1 MKTYIKFLTKIYLIS
16 FFNIFLIA
24 FSLIFILNF
33 LTELDFFKD
42 ISVSNYLPIYL
53 SLLNSPSLIFEMFP
67 FIFLI
72 ATQLFFHDLNN
83 NNQINTFKYSGLK
96 NSKILIIINILT
108 LLFGVIIITFFYNIS
123 STLKS
128 FYLELKSPYTTDNKY
143 LAVVTNNG
151 LWIKDVVGDKILMI
165 NASKI
170 QDNYIVDVY
179 ISEFNKDFEI
189 LRNIKS
195 KKIDVK
201 NKKWLIYDAE
211 IYKQNFKVD
220 QDQIELDTNFDYEII
235 QNLFSNLS
243 SLSIIELI
251 EMRKN
256 YIKLNYSINNLNL
269 HLLQLFLYPFYL
281 VLMTLISSII
291 MLNSKDL
298 KNKYLKIIFGLFASV
313 TIYYL
318 YNYFYVLGL
327 TEKINIF
334 LSILLPLFILLII
347 NSYFL
352 RNINA
357 K

>member
-1 MKTYIKFLTKIYLIS
+1 MKTYIKFLTKIYFIS

-24 FSLIFILNF
+24 FSLIFILNL

-42 ISVSNYLPIYL
+42 INVSNYLPIYL

-83 NNQINTFKYSGLK
+83 NNQINTLKYSGLK

-108 LLFGVIIITFFYNIS
+108 LFFGVIIITFYYNIS

-151 LWIKDVVGDKILMI
+151 LWIKDVVEDKILMV

-170 QDNYIVDVY
+170 QDNYIVNVY

-195 KKIDVK
+195 KKIDIK

-243 SLSIIELI
+243 SLSIFELI
-251 EMRKN
+251 EMRNN
-256 YIKLNYSINNLNL
+256 YIKLNYSINDLNL
-269 HLLQLFLYPFYL
+269 HLLNLFLYPFYL
-281 VLMTLISSII
+281 VLMSLISSII

-327 TEKINIF
+327 TEKINII
-334 LSILLPLFILLII
+334 LSILLPLFILFII

>member
-1 MKTYIKFLTKIYLIS
+1 MV
-16 FFNIFLIA
+16 
-24 FSLIFILNF
+24 
-33 LTELDFFKD
+33 E
-42 ISVSNYLPIYL
+42 
-53 SLLNSPSLIFEMFP
+53 
-67 FIFLI
+67 
-72 ATQLFFHDLNN
+72 
-83 NNQINTFKYSGLK
+83 
-96 NSKILIIINILT
+96 
-108 LLFGVIIITFFYNIS
+108 
-123 STLKS
+123 
-128 FYLELKSPYTTDNKY
+128 
-143 LAVVTNNG
+143 
-151 LWIKDVVGDKILMI
+151 DKILMT

-243 SLSIIELI
+243 SLSIFELI
-251 EMRKN
+251 EMRNN
-256 YIKLNYSINNLNL
+256 YIKLNYSINDLNL
-269 HLLQLFLYPFYL
+269 HLLNLFLYPFYL

-298 KNKYLKIIFGLFASV
+298 NNKYLKIIFGLFASV

-327 TEKINIF
+327 TEKINII

>member
-1 MKTYIKFLTKIYLIS
+1 MKTYIKFLTKIYLTS
-16 FFNIFLIA
+16 FLNIFLIA
-24 FSLIFILNF
+24 FSLIFILNL

-42 ISVSNYLPIYL
+42 INVSIYFPIYL
-53 SLLNSPSLIFEMFP
+53 SLLNTPSLIFEMFP

-72 ATQLFFHDLNN
+72 ATQLFFYDLTK

-96 NSKILIIINILT
+96 NSKILAVINILT
-108 LLFGVIIITFFYNIS
+108 LFLGIIIISFYYNVS

-128 FYLELKSPYTTDNKY
+128 FYLKLKSPYTTDNKY
-143 LAVVTNNG
+143 LAVITNNG
-151 LWIKDVVGDKILMI
+151 LWIKDVFEDKILII

-170 QDNYIVDVY
+170 QENYIVDVY
-179 ISEFNKDFEI
+179 ISEFNKNFEI
-189 LRNIKS
+189 IRNIKS
-195 KKIDVK
+195 KKIDIK
-201 NKKWLIYDAE
+201 NKKWLIYDSE
-211 IYKQNFKVD
+211 IYKQNFKINEG
-220 QDQIELDTNFDYEII
+220 QIELDTNFDYEII
-235 QNLFSNLS
+235 QSLYSNLS

-256 YIKLNYSINNLNL
+256 YIKLNYSINDLNL
-269 HLLQLFLYPFYL
+269 HLLNLFSYPFYL

-291 MLNSKDL
+291 MFNT
-298 KNKYLKIIFGLFASV
+298 KNLINKSLKIILGLFASV

-327 TEKINIF
+327 TEKINVI

>member
-1 MKTYIKFLTKIYLIS
+1 MKTYIKYLTKIYLIS

-24 FSLIFILNF
+24 FSLIFILNL

-42 ISVSNYLPIYL
+42 INVSNYLPIYL

-83 NNQINTFKYSGLK
+83 NNQINTLKYSGLK

-108 LLFGVIIITFFYNIS
+108 LFFGVIIITFYYNIS
-123 STLKS
+123 STFKS

-151 LWIKDVVGDKILMI
+151 LWIKDVVEDKILMI

-243 SLSIIELI
+243 SLSIFELI
-251 EMRKN
+251 EMRNN
-256 YIKLNYSINNLNL
+256 YIKLNYSINDLNL
-269 HLLQLFLYPFYL
+269 HLLNLLLYPFYL

-327 TEKINIF
+327 TEKINII

>member
-1 MKTYIKFLTKIYLIS
+1 
-16 FFNIFLIA
+16 
-24 FSLIFILNF
+24 
-33 LTELDFFKD
+33 
-42 ISVSNYLPIYL
+42 
-53 SLLNSPSLIFEMFP
+53 MFP

-96 NSKILIIINILT
+96 NSKIIIIINILT
-108 LLFGVIIITFFYNIS
+108 LFFGVIIIVFYYSVS

-143 LAVVTNNG
+143 LAVITNNG
-151 LWIKDVVGDKILMI
+151 LWIKDVVKDKILMI

-170 QDNYIVDVY
+170 EDNYIVNVY
-179 ISEFNKDFEI
+179 ISEFNKDFEVI
-189 LRNIKS
+189 RNIKS

-211 IYKQNFKVD
+211 IYKQNFKIN
-220 QDQIELDTNFDYEII
+220 QNQIELDTNFDYEII

-256 YIKLNYSINNLNL
+256 YLKLNYSINNLNL
-269 HLLQLFLYPFYL
+269 HLLNLFLLPVYL

-313 TIYYL
+313 IIYYL

-327 TEKINIF
+327 TERINVI
-334 LSILLPLFILLII
+334 LSILFPLFILLII

-352 RNINA
+352 RNINE

>member
-1 MKTYIKFLTKIYLIS
+1 MKTYIKFLSKIYLIS

-24 FSLIFILNF
+24 FSIIFILNF

-151 LWIKDVVGDKILMI
+151 LWIKDVVEDKILMI

-195 KKIDVK
+195 KKIDIK

-291 MLNSKDL
+291 MLNSKEL

>member
-24 FSLIFILNF
+24 FSLIFILNL

-42 ISVSNYLPIYL
+42 INVSNYLPIYL

-83 NNQINTFKYSGLK
+83 NNQINTLKYSGLK

-108 LLFGVIIITFFYNIS
+108 FFLGVIIITFYYNIS

-143 LAVVTNNG
+143 LAVITNNG
-151 LWIKDVVGDKILMI
+151 LWIKDVVEDKILMI

-201 NKKWLIYDAE
+201 SKKWLIYDAE
-211 IYKQNFKVD
+211 IYKQNFKVN

-235 QNLFSNLS
+235 KNLFSNLS
-243 SLSIIELI
+243 SLSIFELI
-251 EMRKN
+251 EMRNN
-256 YIKLNYSINNLNL
+256 YIKLNYSINDLNL
-269 HLLQLFLYPFYL
+269 HLLNLFLYPFYL

-327 TEKINIF
+327 TEKINII

>member
-24 FSLIFILNF
+24 FSLIFILNL

-42 ISVSNYLPIYL
+42 INVTNYLPIYL

-83 NNQINTFKYSGLK
+83 NNQINTLKYSGLK

-108 LLFGVIIITFFYNIS
+108 LFFGVIIITFFYNIS

-151 LWIKDVVGDKILMI
+151 LWIKDVVEDKILMV

-170 QDNYIVDVY
+170 QDNYIVNVY

-211 IYKQNFKVD
+211 IYKQNFKINK
-220 QDQIELDTNFDYEII
+220 DQIELDTNFDYEII

-243 SLSIIELI
+243 SLSLMELI

-256 YIKLNYSINNLNL
+256 YIKLNYSINDLNL
-269 HLLQLFLYPFYL
+269 HLLNLFSYPFYL
-281 VLMTLISSII
+281 VLMTLISSVI
-291 MLNSKDL
+291 MLNSKNL
-298 KNKYLKIIFGLFASV
+298 KNKYLKIIFGLITSV
-313 TIYYL
+313 IIYYL

-327 TEKINIF
+327 TEKINVN

>member
-1 MKTYIKFLTKIYLIS
+1 MKTYIKFLTKIYLTS
-16 FFNIFLIA
+16 FLNIFLIA
-24 FSLIFILNF
+24 FSLIFILNL

-42 ISVSNYLPIYL
+42 INVSTYFPIYL
-53 SLLNSPSLIFEMFP
+53 SLLNAPSLIFEMFP

-72 ATQLFFHDLNN
+72 ATQLFFHDLSI

-96 NSKILIIINILT
+96 NSGIVIIINLIT
-108 LLFGVIIITFFYNIS
+108 LFLGVIIITFYYNFS

-128 FYLELKSPYTTDNKY
+128 FYLELKSSYTTDNKY

-151 LWIKDVVGDKILMI
+151 LWIKDVIEDKILMI

-170 QDNYIVDVY
+170 QDNYIVNVY

-211 IYKQNFKVD
+211 IYKQNFKIN
-220 QDQIELDTNFDYEII
+220 QDQVELDTNFDYEII

-269 HLLQLFLYPFYL
+269 HILNLFLYPFYL
-281 VLMTLISSII
+281 VLMTLIASII

-298 KNKYLKIIFGLFASV
+298 KNKYIKIIFGLFASV

-327 TEKINIF
+327 TEKINII

>member
-24 FSLIFILNF
+24 FSLIFILNL

-42 ISVSNYLPIYL
+42 INVSNYLPIYL
-53 SLLNSPSLIFEMFP
+53 SLLNSPSLLFEMFP

-72 ATQLFFHDLNN
+72 ATQLFFHDLNK
-83 NNQINTFKYSGLK
+83 NNQINTLKYSGLK

-108 LLFGVIIITFFYNIS
+108 LFFGVIIITFYYNIS

-151 LWIKDVVGDKILMI
+151 LWIKDVVEDKILMI

-170 QDNYIVDVY
+170 QDNYIIDVY

-243 SLSIIELI
+243 SLSIFELI
-251 EMRKN
+251 EMRNN
-256 YIKLNYSINNLNL
+256 YIKLNYSINDLNL
-269 HLLQLFLYPFYL
+269 HLLNLFLYPFYL

-298 KNKYLKIIFGLFASV
+298 KNKYLKIIFGLFTSV

-327 TEKINIF
+327 TEKINII

>member
-24 FSLIFILNF
+24 FSLIFILNL

-42 ISVSNYLPIYL
+42 INVSNYLPIYL

-83 NNQINTFKYSGLK
+83 NNQINTLKYSGLK

-151 LWIKDVVGDKILMI
+151 LWIKDVVEDKILMI

-256 YIKLNYSINNLNL
+256 YIKLNYSINDLNL
-269 HLLQLFLYPFYL
+269 HLLNLFLYPFYL

-298 KNKYLKIIFGLFASV
+298 NNKYLKIIFGLFASV

-327 TEKINIF
+327 TEKINII

>member
-1 MKTYIKFLTKIYLIS
+1 MKTYIKFLTKIYFIS
-16 FFNIFLIA
+16 FLYIFFIA
-24 FSLIFILNF
+24 FSLIFILNL

-42 ISVSNYLPIYL
+42 INVSNYFPIYL

-96 NSKILIIINILT
+96 NSKIIIIINILT
-108 LLFGVIIITFFYNIS
+108 LFFGVIIIVFYYSVS

-143 LAVVTNNG
+143 LAVITNNG
-151 LWIKDVVGDKILMI
+151 LWIKDVVKDKILMI

-170 QDNYIVDVY
+170 EDNYIVNVY
-179 ISEFNKDFEI
+179 ISEFNKDFEVI
-189 LRNIKS
+189 RNIKS

-211 IYKQNFKVD
+211 IYKQNFKIN
-220 QDQIELDTNFDYEII
+220 QNQIELDTNFDYEII

-256 YIKLNYSINNLNL
+256 YLKLNYSINNLNL
-269 HLLQLFLYPFYL
+269 HLLNLFLLPVYL

-313 TIYYL
+313 IIYYL

-327 TEKINIF
+327 TEKINVI
-334 LSILLPLFILLII
+334 LSILLPLFVLLII

-352 RNINA
+352 RNINE

>member
-1 MKTYIKFLTKIYLIS
+1 MKTYIKFLTKIYFIS

-24 FSLIFILNF
+24 FSLIFILNL

-42 ISVSNYLPIYL
+42 INVSNYLPIYL

-83 NNQINTFKYSGLK
+83 NNQINTLKYSGLK

-108 LLFGVIIITFFYNIS
+108 LFFGVIIITFYYNIS

-151 LWIKDVVGDKILMI
+151 LWIKDVIEDKILMI

-243 SLSIIELI
+243 SLSIFELI
-251 EMRKN
+251 EMRNN
-256 YIKLNYSINNLNL
+256 YIKLNYSINDLNL
-269 HLLQLFLYPFYL
+269 HLLNLFLYPFYL

-313 TIYYL
+313 SIYYL

-327 TEKINIF
+327 TEKINII
-334 LSILLPLFILLII
+334 LSIILPLFILLII

>member
-24 FSLIFILNF
+24 FSLIFILNL

-42 ISVSNYLPIYL
+42 INVSNYLPIYL

-96 NSKILIIINILT
+96 NSKIIIIINLLT
-108 LLFGVIIITFFYNIS
+108 LFFGVIIITFYYNIS

-151 LWIKDVVGDKILMI
+151 LWIKDVVEDKILMV

-170 QDNYIVDVY
+170 QDNYIVNVY

-195 KKIDVK
+195 KKIDIK

-220 QDQIELDTNFDYEII
+220 QDKIELDTNFDYEII

-243 SLSIIELI
+243 SLSIFELI
-251 EMRKN
+251 EMRNN
-256 YIKLNYSINNLNL
+256 YIKLNYSINDLNL
-269 HLLQLFLYPFYL
+269 HLLNLFLYPFYL
-281 VLMTLISSII
+281 VLMSLISSII

-327 TEKINIF
+327 TEKINII
-334 LSILLPLFILLII
+334 LSILLPLFILFII

>member
-24 FSLIFILNF
+24 FSLIFILNL

-42 ISVSNYLPIYL
+42 INVSNYLPIYL

-108 LLFGVIIITFFYNIS
+108 LFFGVIIITFYYNIS

-151 LWIKDVVGDKILMI
+151 LWIKDVVEDKILMI

-201 NKKWLIYDAE
+201 NKKWLIYDAK

-220 QDQIELDTNFDYEII
+220 QDQIELDTNFNYEII

-243 SLSIIELI
+243 SLSIFELI

-256 YIKLNYSINNLNL
+256 YIKLNYSINDLNL
-269 HLLQLFLYPFYL
+269 HLLNLFLYPFYL

-313 TIYYL
+313 SIYYL

-327 TEKINIF
+327 TEKINII

-347 NSYFL
+347 NSFFL

>member
-24 FSLIFILNF
+24 FSLIFILNL

-42 ISVSNYLPIYL
+42 INVSNYLPIYL

-83 NNQINTFKYSGLK
+83 NNQINTLKYSGLK

-108 LLFGVIIITFFYNIS
+108 FFLGVIIITFYYNIS

-151 LWIKDVVGDKILMI
+151 LWIKDVVEDKILMI

-179 ISEFNKDFEI
+179 ISEFNKNFEI

-243 SLSIIELI
+243 SLSIFELI
-251 EMRKN
+251 EMRNN
-256 YIKLNYSINNLNL
+256 YIKLNYSINDLNL
-269 HLLQLFLYPFYL
+269 HLLNLFLYPFYL

-327 TEKINIF
+327 TEKINII